1 MTALE
6 ARVAKRKQNLI
17 AEIIEHKKNSSRLG
31 AADAIAGLKARLSD
45 LDRIV
50 KKGVVGG
57 WARVGERAQ
66 RRLDAWTAR

>member
-6 ARVAKRKQNLI
+6 ARVANRKQDLI
-17 AEIIEHKKNSSRLG
+17 TEIIELKKSSRLG

-50 KKGVVGG
+50 KEGVVDG
-57 WARVGERAQ
+57 WASVGERAQ
-66 RRLDAWTAR
+66 RRLDEWTAR